1 MSTQR
6 VPTDWPNQSA
16 QAIAT
21 QVRQGLAKVETIATA
36 LLERIKERDSIHAW
50 AHIDRDRVLTM
61 ARAIDAADKT
71 NLPLAGV
78 PVGIKDVMDT
88 IDQPTT
94 YGYRH
99 SNATKSAAAPPRI

>member
-1 MSTQR
+1 MSTQL
-6 VPTDWPNQSA
+6 PQPDWPKQSA

-21 QVRQGLAKVETIATA
+21 QVRQGLAKSASTA
-36 LLERIKERDSIHAW
+36 SALPERIKERDSIHAW
-50 AHIDRDRVLTM
+50 AHIDRDRVLSM

-88 IDQPTT
+88 FDQTT
-94 YGYRH
+94 HYGCRR
-99 SNATKSAAAPPRI
+99 AG